1 MIKMCKFSI
10 EPGRQKVRKWMEEND
25 YSYNDL
31 AKLSGYSKQTVYQY
45 ITGKNDGKAAG
56 DFIKGLMRF
65 FRIN

>member
-1 MIKMCKFSI
+1 MSKFSI
-10 EPGRQKVRKWMEEND
+10 EPGREKVQKWMKENS

-45 ITGKNDGKAAG
+45 ITGKSDGKAAG
-56 DFIKGLMRF
+56 DFIKELMSF